1 MPPCVTF
8 GPIKLPSESL
18 CVSHLEEARLQCTSE
33 GLVAPLVDI
42 MSSGNNDEVV
52 QACRA
57 LGNMCFDNGFSIVFF
72 TASPFCLTGIVM
84 VQFF

>member
-1 MPPCVTF
+1 MSC
-8 GPIKLPSESL
+8 
-18 CVSHLEEARLQCTSE
+18 LEEARLHCTSV

-57 LGNMCFDNGFSIVFF
+57 LGNMCFDNGLFAI
-72 TASPFCLTGIVM
+72 
-84 VQFF
+84 